1 MAPAAPTITI
11 TTTATVTSPNVL
23 GANPS
28 LQQPTNANVVLGTM
42 SSVADLSR
50 FDTDLVSAKNA
61 DSSGG
66 TILAIMNP
74 PPPDASAV
82 VVPGPGDRDHH
93 AGVEEVPKSIHMSG
107 SDDIEDDLTV
117 GTTVGVESGYVLAH
131 REHGQVVAALA
142 DGGGGVV
149 EREQPSVPTTSPYF
163 SNSLNNAT
171 DTTAKTDKLMEKSK
185 STSVK
190 GGGDIMFS
198 NHPSSLAPR
207 VSLSPPPPSG
217 LNGPRPSSNNMN
229 QAAYFSAMDS
239 NIDIDDD
246 NSIVIPGVP
255 ASIANSVNVDGKG
268 ATSGTTVGGIG
279 LRSVNQAESTNRNSQ
294 SNNMRA
300 PGDGRNGPTDLLPSQ
315 MSRPASTLNETT
327 QSAVD
332 YSSTTINSRGIGKFA
347 GRTEKVKF
355 TSTATN
361 DTNGSN
367 TNTSFKKSKVASF
380 GAPLA
385 NSKDS
390 MATSTTAL
398 NSTAITPDHRQGI
411 VQDFATTTP
420 YSHGTNGN
428 HGGAITPTPHK
439 APAPTPV
446 AAPTAATDFQPMA
459 MEVEPQITQPAEAPP
474 PPRGRPRSQTINS
487 PTPST
492 IAESVTP
499 KACNVV
505 MNSTTAAPSSSNEC
519 FDDLLSEFVTYI
531 QEGADIYERGQS
543 DLLELEVDLSHAF
556 AAVLRYKDEY
566 TTLLSEIECVQAR
579 AEHIMSEVSK

>member
-1 MAPAAPTITI
+1 MAPAAPTITT

-28 LQQPTNANVVLGTM
+28 LQQSTNANVVLGTM

-50 FDTDLVSAKNA
+50 FNTDLVSTKNA

-66 TILAIMNP
+66 TIFATMNPPP
-74 PPPDASAV
+74 PPPDASV
-82 VVPGPGDRDHH
+82 GGVVPGPGDRDHH
-93 AGVEEVPKSIHMSG
+93 AGVEEVPKSIQISG
-107 SDDIEDDLTV
+107 NDDIEDDLTV
-117 GTTVGVESGYVLAH
+117 GTTVGVESGHVLAH
-131 REHGQVVAALA
+131 REHGQVV
-142 DGGGGVV
+142 
-149 EREQPSVPTTSPYF
+149 PTTSPYF
-163 SNSLNNAT
+163 SNSWNNAT
-171 DTTAKTDKLMEKSK
+171 DTTSKTAELTEKSK
-185 STSVK
+185 STSVQ

-207 VSLSPPPPSG
+207 VSLSPPPPGG

-268 ATSGTTVGGIG
+268 ATSGTTTVGGFG
-279 LRSVNQAESTNRNSQ
+279 LRSGNQAESTNRNSQ

-300 PGDGRNGPTDLLPSQ
+300 SVERVGPTALLNSQ
-315 MSRPASTLNETT
+315 LSRPASTLNATT
-327 QSAVD
+327 QSALD
-332 YSSTTINSRGIGKFA
+332 HSSNTINSRGIGKFA
-347 GRTEKVKF
+347 GRNEKVKF

-390 MATSTTAL
+390 IATTTMAL
-398 NSTAITPDHRQGI
+398 NSTAITPDHRQGM
-411 VQDFATTTP
+411 VQNSVTSTP
-420 YSHGTNGN
+420 YSHGLNVN

-439 APAPTPV
+439 GPASAPTPV
-446 AAPTAATDFQPMA
+446 AAPTTTDFQPMA
-459 MEVEPQITQPAEAPP
+459 MEVEPQMKQTVETPPP
-474 PPRGRPRSQTINS
+474 PPRGRPRSQTIYS

-492 IAESVTP
+492 IAESVTQ
-499 KACNVV
+499 ACNVA
-505 MNSTTAAPSSSNEC
+505 MNPTTTAAPSSSNEC
-519 FDDLLSEFVTYI
+519 FDDLLSEFGNYI

-566 TTLLSEIECVQAR
+566 TTLLSEIECLQAQ
-579 AEHIMSEVSK
+579 AEHTMSEVSK